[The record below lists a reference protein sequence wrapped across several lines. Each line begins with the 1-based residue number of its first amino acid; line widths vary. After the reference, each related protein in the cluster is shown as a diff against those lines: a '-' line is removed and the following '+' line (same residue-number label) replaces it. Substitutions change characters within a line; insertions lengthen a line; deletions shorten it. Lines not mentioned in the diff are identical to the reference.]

1 MFMGYM
7 RPSMCSG
14 CGELYVNRGLNTLV
28 GAVSGFVLGIVIFV
42 PLAYFK
48 VPESTAV
55 IAILLGLPFTIVAYG
70 IFAHPVPYVEP
81 KKYSPRAWW
90 EIPII
95 YGVLPFALVIFSMH
109 LLVSYGDN
117 VRAAVRESRDV
128 ISGGFILL
136 IAASLA
142 VLVRSRRQ
150 VHAPPRRSAK
160 FHPDPRNDKVIVV
173 SGWTEEELERM
184 ISDFVR
190 ESFIST
196 SFKVTRVPR
205 EGLTYQ
211 IVFPEDIPPKLFL
224 SFVNYLNYPLN
235 LVYNG
240 RAINVIGK
248 TTLSSA
254 FDVPDQSLVG
264 ARAIVQ
270 VPDNDDEFDVV
281 HIQIDS
287 GPTYRWAFSESE
299 WVPVNT
305 RAREK

>member
-1 MFMGYM
+1 
-7 RPSMCSG
+7 MCSG
-14 CGELYVNRGLNTLV
+14 CGELYVNHGLNTLV
-28 GAVSGFVLGIVIFV
+28 GAVSGFVLGLVIFV
-42 PLAYFK
+42 PLAHFK

-55 IAILLGLPFTIVAYG
+55 IAILLGLPFTFVAYG
-70 IFAHPVPYVEP
+70 IFARPVPYVEP

-117 VRAAVRESRDV
+117 VRDAVRESRDI
-128 ISGGFILL
+128 ISGGLILL

-142 VLVRSRRQ
+142 ALLRPRREIH
-150 VHAPPRRSAK
+150 VSLRRSAD
-160 FHPDPRNDKVIVV
+160 FHPNPRNDKVIFV
-173 SGWTEEELERM
+173 SGWTEQEIDQM
-184 ISDFVR
+184 ISDFAR
-190 ESFIST
+190 EWFIST
-196 SFKVTRVPR
+196 SFKVTRVPK
-205 EGLTYQ
+205 EKLTYQ
-211 IVFPEDIPPKLFL
+211 IAFPEDISPKVFL
-224 SFVNYLNYPLN
+224 SLVNYFNYPLN
-235 LVYNG
+235 LDFNG
-240 RAINVIGK
+240 REINVIGK

-287 GPTYRWAFSESE
+287 GPTYRWTFSESE
-299 WVPVNT
+299 WVPVQT

>member
-1 MFMGYM
+1 
-7 RPSMCSG
+7 MCSG

-28 GAVSGFVLGIVIFV
+28 GAVSGFVLGLVIFA
-42 PLAYFK
+42 PLAHFK

-55 IAILLGLPFTIVAYG
+55 IAILLGLPFTFVAYG
-70 IFAHPVPYVEP
+70 IFARPVPYVEP

-117 VRAAVRESRDV
+117 VRDTVRESRDI
-128 ISGGFILL
+128 ISGGLILL
-136 IAASLA
+136 IAACLA
-142 VLVRSRRQ
+142 VLLRPRRE
-150 VHAPPRRSAK
+150 VHVSLRRSAD

-173 SGWTEEELERM
+173 SGWTEQEIDQM
-184 ISDFVR
+184 ISDLGR
-190 ESFIST
+190 EWFIST
-196 SFKVTRVPR
+196 SFKVTRVPK
-205 EGLTYQ
+205 EKLTYQ
-211 IVFPEDIPPKLFL
+211 IAFPEDISPKVFL
-224 SFVNYLNYPLN
+224 SLVNYFNYPLN
-235 LVYNG
+235 LDFNG
-240 RAINVIGK
+240 RAIKVTGK

-270 VPDNDDEFDVV
+270 VPDNDNEFDVV

-299 WVPVNT
+299 WVPVQT